1 MFVLNILILVW
12 VLMLDDFQMFRSF
25 AKLARAFCYSV
36 FDVYGRIS
44 INLTAKVYE
53 ILDVFYSV
61 VVSCGFA
68 IFL

>member
-25 AKLARAFCYSV
+25 AKLARAFVILYWTSMV
-36 FDVYGRIS
+36 ES
-44 INLTAKVYE
+44 PL